1 LKPTDPHA
9 VRVVVTGL
17 GTINPIGSTV
27 REFWD
32 NLKEEKPGI
41 RRIRNFDVGDFPVQI
56 AGEIDLT
63 DFEGYFKSKRVE
75 KKFDR
80 FIIFGHIAGSQAV
93 KDSGLEIDRAPH
105 RYGSLIGTG
114 DAGIK
119 AHQDNIGRIH
129 TIGMQSV
136 SPYYVTRAI
145 PNTAAAYFAKEWNLQ
160 GPSFSVS
167 SACSSSN
174 YAVGVAVLLIK
185 MGIVD
190 AMFTG
195 GAEAPVNQAALAAFD
210 KIFALSNRN
219 DSPETASRPFE
230 KDRDGFVLGEGA
242 GVLCLE
248 ELEHAKKRG
257 AHIYAEITGFGF
269 SCDAHDLVAPDPEAR
284 GAARAMQTAL
294 DSAGLNPDD
303 IGLINCHAT
312 STSLGDASEGVAVN
326 KAFGPHAT
334 TVRAHS
340 TKSMIG
346 HLLGGASAV
355 EAIADIMVLEEGV
368 VHSTINLFEQDPQ
381 INLNIVKDTLKD
393 GSINHIVS
401 NSFGFGGQNAVIVLS
416 RYSGD

>member
-1 LKPTDPHA
+1 MKPTDPHA

-41 RRIRNFDVGDFPVQI
+41 RRIQNFDVGDFPVQI
-56 AGEIDLT
+56 GGEIDLA
-63 DFEGYFKSKRVE
+63 DFEGYFKTKRVE
-75 KKFDR
+75 KKLDR
-80 FIIFGHIAGSQAV
+80 FIIFGHIAGCQAV

-105 RYGSLIGTG
+105 RYGSLIGSA

-119 AHQDNIGRIH
+119 AHQDNIRRIYA
-129 TIGMQSV
+129 TGMQSV
-136 SPYYVTRAI
+136 SPYYVTSAI
-145 PNTAAAYFAKEWNLQ
+145 PSTASAYFAKEWNLQ
-160 GPSFSVS
+160 GPSFCVN
-167 SACSSSN
+167 SACSTSN
-174 YAVGVAVLLIK
+174 YAIGIAVSLIK

-195 GAEAPVNQAALAAFD
+195 GAEAPVNHAGLAAFD

-248 ELEHAKKRG
+248 KLEHAKQRG
-257 AHIYAEITGFGF
+257 AHIYAEITGIGF
-269 SCDAHDLVAPDPEAR
+269 SCDAYDLVAPDPEGR
-284 GAARAMQTAL
+284 GVARAMQEAL

-312 STSLGDASEGVAVN
+312 STSLGDTTEGIAVN
-326 KAFGPHAT
+326 KVFGPYAT
-334 TVRAHS
+334 DVPAHC

-346 HLLGGASAV
+346 HLLGGASAA
-355 EAIADIMVLEEGV
+355 EAIAAIMVLEEGV

-381 INLNIVKDTLKD
+381 INLNIVTNTLED
-393 GSINHIVS
+393 GSINHIMS